1 MIKPKVA
8 CDFIDSH
15 AIADFFS
22 INGGNIEER
31 PEAGCLFICTLK
43 SGC

>member
-8 CDFIDSH
+8 CDFIDSY
-15 AIADFFS
+15 AIADFFF
-22 INGGNIEER
+22 INGSNNEER
-31 PEAGCLFICTLK
+31 PEAVCIFICTLK